1 MNRAIHLLLLLLL
14 LLHRLILTPAAA
26 DGDSDADAPVTIPS
40 IACSDELVAFSTC
53 LPYVAVPPNN
63 RTDSPPPQCCDQVSS
78 AFRDGSAICLCYF
91 VLRPKILG
99 FPLDSTKILSLTSV
113 CALDDRNSEANFS
126 METLCSGSAV
136 LPPLRTVPGVDSPPP
151 PPLIGS
157 DQESSGSS
165 STEEPAF
172 DSPSRPSLSDIP
184 TTISSAT
191 KTKILQYSTLL
202 SFTLYTLTSVRV
214 A

>member
-126 METLCSGSAV
+126 METLCSG
-136 LPPLRTVPGVDSPPP
+136 
-151 PPLIGS
+151 LI
-157 DQESSGSS
+157 
-165 STEEPAF
+165 
-172 DSPSRPSLSDIP
+172 
-184 TTISSAT
+184 
-191 KTKILQYSTLL
+191 
-202 SFTLYTLTSVRV
+202 
-214 A
+214 

>member
-1 MNRAIHLLLLLLL
+1 MNHAIHLLLLLLL

-26 DGDSDADAPVTIPS
+26 NADSDADASVAIPS
-40 IACSDELVAFSTC
+40 VACSDELVAFSTC

-136 LPPLRTVPGVDSPPP
+136 LPPLRSAPGVDSPPP

-184 TTISSAT
+184 SSAT

-202 SFTLYTLTSVRV
+202 SFPLYILTSVRV